1 MIFYNVKTMNKF
13 KVFTSLFIGL
23 LIMDV
28 SIAFDPEGSSIYK
41 SVWEQNSDYF
51 NRLYVTIGNI
61 YSDSGEI
68 TSTPQS
74 VTVHGFKKNRS
85 YNKVCGYKPRSKLTA
100 NFSILTVYS
109 SSMEVLHRCFYPDL
123 GLAHPIRST
132 WVSGFVVDLP
142 QSIDLQSI
150 GSIHI
155 VEASDKSKYVYF
167 QVPQP
172 IIEAT
177 LPTIHDIDLK
187 AFDLYGNNKPDKS
200 YDIIILGE
208 QYAHESNWPINKTDF
223 IESDFGFHSRKAMD
237 AILKSTPFKE
247 KKQHLKFIAGIFKP
261 KNNLTNITLISP
273 FRSDFV
279 GILAL
284 EILFH
289 LNGDQLLVIKNQDE
303 QNGHGTF
310 ATIIP
315 KNRLLEM
322 PVIVTHELG
331 HSIAGFVDEYLT
343 KITEGFPGCNY
354 STVDTSEE
362 FWFNPNM
369 SQFKDRD
376 KVPWK
381 NYLKDSSPEIEITYP
396 KNISIQTG
404 EVKVLKFKFIAES
417 DSNKIVITGMRD
429 VYGNTVIENHR
440 EVSITLNGLELNNLV
455 WTEKKLS
462 RGIDSD
468 KESSMYFITAQSQIN
483 KGDEISVKVQF
494 ESSASANQTIH
505 RVQEFKLPR
514 AVHIVSDIFD
524 PKEIGI
530 FNGGF
535 LGDYCATRSSYVNLM
550 VTSPYD
556 FNRYQSDIIKT
567 EIDSFLF

>member
-1 MIFYNVKTMNKF
+1 MNKF
-13 KVFTSLFIGL
+13 KIFISVVIGF
-23 LIMDV
+23 LIV
-28 SIAFDPEGSSIYK
+28 KASTAFDSMDSSIYK
-41 SVWEQNSDYF
+41 SAWEEQNSEYF

-68 TSTPQS
+68 TPTPRS

-85 YNKVCGYKPRSKLTA
+85 YNKVCRHKPRSKLTA

-109 SSMEVLHRCFYPDL
+109 VSMKVLHKCFYPDL
-123 GLAHPIRST
+123 GLVRPVRST
-132 WVSGFVVDLP
+132 WVSGFIMDLP
-142 QSIDLQSI
+142 RSVDLQSI

-155 VEASDKSKYVYF
+155 AEATDKSKYIYF
-167 QVPQP
+167 QIPQP
-172 IIEAT
+172 IMEAT
-177 LPTIHDIDLK
+177 FPTIHDIDIK

-208 QYAHESNWPINKTDF
+208 QYAHENNWPTNKDDF
-223 IESDFGFHSRKAMD
+223 IKSDFGFHARKAMD
-237 AILKSTPFKE
+237 TILKSAPFKE
-247 KKQHLKFIAGIFKP
+247 KKQHLKFMAGVFKP
-261 KNNLTNITLISP
+261 KVNLTNITLISL

-289 LNGDQLLVIKNQDE
+289 LNGDQLLVIKNQDK
-303 QNGHGTF
+303 QNGYGTF

-315 KNRLLEM
+315 RNRLLEM
-322 PVIVTHELG
+322 PSIVPHELG
-331 HSIAGFVDEYLT
+331 HSIAGFVDEYLE
-343 KITEGFPGCNY
+343 KINEEFSGCNY
-354 STVDTSEE
+354 AVDTSQET
-362 FWFNPNM
+362 WFNPNM

-381 NYLKDSSPEIEITYP
+381 NYLKDNAPQIEITYP
-396 KNISIQTG
+396 KNISMQTG
-404 EVKVLKFKFIAES
+404 ETRVLEFRFIAES
-417 DSNKIVITGMRD
+417 DSDKIIMTGMRD
-429 VYGNTVIENHR
+429 VYGNTVIENYR
-440 EVSITLNGLELNNLV
+440 EVSVALNGLEIDNLI
-455 WTEKKLS
+455 WTEKKLPH
-462 RGIDSD
+462 GIDSD
-468 KESSMYFITAQSQIN
+468 KESGMYFITAQSHI
-483 KGDEISVKVQF
+483 KRGDEISVRVQF
-494 ESSASANQTIH
+494 ENSASANQIIYRMH
-505 RVQEFKLPR
+505 KYQLPR

-535 LGDYCATRSSYVNLM
+535 SSDYCATRSSYVNLM

-556 FNRYQSDIIKT
+556 FNRYQSDIIKA

>member
-1 MIFYNVKTMNKF
+1 MNKF
-13 KVFTSLFIGL
+13 KIFTSLFIGL
-23 LIMDV
+23 LTMEV
-28 SIAFDPEGSSIYK
+28 STAFDPADSSIHK
-41 SVWEQNSDYF
+41 SAWEQNSEYF

-68 TSTPQS
+68 TPTPQS

-85 YNKVCGYKPRSKLTA
+85 YNKVCGHKPRSKLST

-109 SSMEVLHRCFYPDL
+109 TSMEVLHKCFYPDL
-123 GLAHPIRST
+123 GLANPVRST

-150 GSIHI
+150 GSIH
-155 VEASDKSKYVYF
+155 VAEVSDRSRYIYF
-167 QVPQP
+167 QIPQP

-177 LPTIHDIDLK
+177 FPTIHDIDLK
-187 AFDLYGNNKPDKS
+187 AFDLYGNNKHDKS

-208 QYAHESNWPINKTDF
+208 QYAHENNWPINKNDF
-223 IESDFGFHSRKAMD
+223 IESDFGFHTSKAMD
-237 AILKSTPFKE
+237 TILKSTPFKE
-247 KKQHLKFIAGIFKP
+247 KKQHLKFMAGVFKP
-261 KNNLTNITLISP
+261 KVNPTNVTLISP

-303 QNGHGTF
+303 QNGYGTF

-322 PVIVTHELG
+322 PAIVSHELG

-343 KITEGFPGCNY
+343 TINEGFSGCNY
-354 STVDTSEE
+354 AAVDTSEE
-362 FWFNPNM
+362 MWFNPNM

-396 KNISIQTG
+396 KDISIQTG
-404 EVKVLKFKFIAES
+404 ETRVLEFKFIAES

-440 EVSITLNGLELNNLV
+440 EVSVTLNGLELDNLV
-455 WTEKKLS
+455 WTERKLP
-462 RGIDSD
+462 RDVDSGR
-468 KESSMYFITAQSQIN
+468 ESSMYFITAQSQVY
-483 KGDEISVKVQF
+483 KEDEISVKVQF
-494 ESSASANQTIH
+494 ENSASANQVIY
-505 RVQEFKLPR
+505 RVQKFKLPR

-530 FNGGF
+530 FNGGSF
-535 LGDYCATRSSYVNLM
+535 SDYCATRSSYVNLM

-556 FNRYQSDIIKT
+556 FNRYQSDIIKA
-567 EIDSFLF
+567 EIDSYLLMDGMGD